1 MFCNLQLDF
10 PVILTQTFVAGLRIR
25 RITLTGGAKEEPHN
39 PGAQGQPVTTHQ
51 RVCAEFSLQN
61 FCRSNIYKYSNF
73 DEIKLFHSKLCH
85 IKYIITN
92 FTCFEF

>member
-25 RITLTGGAKEEPHN
+25 RITLTGGAKGEPHN

-61 FCRSNIYKYSNF
+61 FCRSYIYKYSNF
-73 DEIKLFHSKLCH
+73 DEIKVA
-85 IKYIITN
+85 IIS
-92 FTCFEF
+92 